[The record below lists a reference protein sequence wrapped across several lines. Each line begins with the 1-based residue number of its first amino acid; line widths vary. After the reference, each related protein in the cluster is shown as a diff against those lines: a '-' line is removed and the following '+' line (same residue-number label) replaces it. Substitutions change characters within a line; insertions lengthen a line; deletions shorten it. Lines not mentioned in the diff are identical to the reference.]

1 MYKEIIT
8 KYQRGKD
15 YTLWYYFRYFPSINR
30 LKEKLNEK
38 THNNTEL
45 VDKVFNDNWNLFNDL
60 DVLNSK
66 VQNLLFRN
74 KNKNYIITNL
84 LQKKFFKEDIIN
96 ILEKYTEEGKSILT
110 ENFIERKIIQ
120 LKQKNKS
127 KQYIKNKLIEQ
138 PEDKELVEKILS
150 EIYWEESDNEALLF
164 EYSKLINK
172 NIDQQK
178 IIQRLLSKWFIYN
191 EIKEFLQ

>member
-15 YTLWYYFRYFPSINR
+15 YTLWYYFRYFPSVNR

-38 THNNTEL
+38 TQNNTEL
-45 VDKVFNDNWNLFNDL
+45 VDKIFNENWNLFNDL
-60 DVLNSK
+60 DVLDSK

-84 LQKKFFKEDIIN
+84 LQKKFIKEDIIN
-96 ILEKYTEEGKSILT
+96 TLEKYTEIGKSILT
-110 ENFIERKIIQ
+110 ENFIERKILQ

-127 KQYIKNKLIEQ
+127 QQYIRNKLIEQ
-138 PEDKELVEKILS
+138 PEDKEIVEKIIS
-150 EIYWEESDNEALLF
+150 EIYKEESDNKALLF
-164 EYSKLINK
+164 EYTKLVNK
-172 NIDQQK
+172 NLDQQK
-178 IIQRLLSKWFIYN
+178 IIQRLLSKWFRYDD
-191 EIKEFLQ
+191 IKKALN

>member
-15 YTLWYYFRYFPSINR
+15 YTLWYYFRYFPSVNR

-38 THNNTEL
+38 TQNNTEL
-45 VDKVFNDNWNLFNDL
+45 VDKIFNENWNLFNDL
-60 DVLNSK
+60 DVLDSK

-84 LQKKFFKEDIIN
+84 LQKKFIKEDIIN
-96 ILEKYTEEGKSILT
+96 TLEKYTEIGKSILT
-110 ENFIERKIIQ
+110 ENFIERKILQ

-127 KQYIKNKLIEQ
+127 QQYIRNKLIEQ
-138 PEDKELVEKILS
+138 PEDKEIVEKIIS
-150 EIYWEESDNEALLF
+150 EIYKEESDNKALLF
-164 EYSKLINK
+164 EYTKLVNK
-172 NIDQQK
+172 NLDQQK
-178 IIQRLLSKWFIYN
+178 IIQRLLSKWFRYDD
-191 EIKEFLQ
+191 IKKALI

>member
-15 YTLWYYFRYFPSINR
+15 YTLWYYFRFFPSVNR

-38 THNNTEL
+38 TQNNTEL
-45 VDKVFNDNWNLFNDL
+45 VYKIFNENWNLFNDL
-60 DVLNSK
+60 DVLDSK

-84 LQKKFFKEDIIN
+84 LQKKFIKEDIIK
-96 ILEKYTEEGKSILT
+96 ILEKFTQEGESILT

-120 LKQKNKS
+120 LKSKNKS
-127 KQYIKNKLIEQ
+127 QQYIRSKLIEQ
-138 PEDKELVEKILS
+138 PEDRELVEKVIH
-150 EIYWEESDNEALLF
+150 EIYWEESDNQALLF
-164 EYSKLINK
+164 EYNKLVNK
-172 NIDQQK
+172 KLDQQK
-178 IIQRLLSKWFIYN
+178 IIQRLLSKWFRYDD
-191 EIKEFLQ
+191 IKKALN